1 MACALDPE
9 VLDESNRRG
18 THGALDAALQ
28 RSVADA
34 DCFSGVRDVD
44 GLGESFAGPA
54 FYRFAETFRLS
65 GCAAI
70 DAAITRGLPKIAVN
84 TILDPDKLRSD
95 LGNVR
100 AQGFAYD
107 DREFHDDMRC
117 DFGARIGPWGLL
129 RSLGTDDRRCHLED
143 RSFR

>member
-1 MACALDPE
+1 MAFERPDLRPGVFRVLSLERKCA
-9 VLDESNRRG
+9 
-18 THGALDAALQ
+18 T
-28 RSVADA
+28 
-34 DCFSGVRDVD
+34 GV
-44 GLGESFAGPA
+44 EAQIH
-54 FYRFAETFRLS
+54 RFAETFRLS